1 VTDNS
6 FRLEFDQLRVETLL
20 ERLERMAAGERT
32 RLPISP
38 ARDAL
43 DAIAYAVNVLGDE
56 LHYTNA
62 RAAEAEHQR
71 AQELQVAKDRAERAN
86 EAKSVFLRTASHEIR
101 TPIAAI
107 LGIADQLSYSVL
119 SDDDRALVD
128 QLRANSRALLSLVGN
143 VLDLSRLDADKL
155 ALNLERVSPFELTC
169 EVVKS
174 IESEAQKKKLSVRVE
189 SDVPASV
196 TIETDRVRLRQ
207 ILVNVVANAIKFT
220 THGAVHITL
229 KVEVIYGEPRM
240 VIDVSDTGI
249 GVNPEQREF
258 LFEPFGQANA
268 ATAPVHGG
276 AGLGLA
282 LSSRLANRLG
292 GSLELK
298 WSEPGKGSTFRL
310 TLGAPI
316 EDALTATDPEVSQ
329 GYVSPL
335 PAVLEGIHVLLADDH
350 PDLRMALGRSLK
362 LQGASVT
369 YARDGGEVLTLVK
382 NGAFDVVV
390 MDILMPV
397 MNGLQ
402 ATRALRADG
411 NRVPV
416 IAISAD
422 AAPEMRALTVDAGC
436 DAQMTKPFDPF
447 ELAELIQGFRRA
459 SIDGNGAPVSPVGA
473 APSKC

>member
-174 IESEAQKKKLSVRVE
+174 IESEAQKKKLSMRVE
-189 SDVPASV
+189 VACRVDHH
-196 TIETDRVRLRQ
+196 ETDRCAYARSC
-207 ILVNVVANAIKFT
+207 NVVANAIKFT
-220 THGAVHITL
+220 HGRCT
-229 KVEVIYGEPRM
+229 
-240 VIDVSDTGI
+240 
-249 GVNPEQREF
+249 
-258 LFEPFGQANA
+258 
-268 ATAPVHGG
+268 
-276 AGLGLA
+276 
-282 LSSRLANRLG
+282 
-292 GSLELK
+292 
-298 WSEPGKGSTFRL
+298 
-310 TLGAPI
+310 
-316 EDALTATDPEVSQ
+316 
-329 GYVSPL
+329 SPQ
-335 PAVLEGIHVLLADDH
+335 VDD
-350 PDLRMALGRSLK
+350 R
-362 LQGASVT
+362 
-369 YARDGGEVLTLVK
+369 
-382 NGAFDVVV
+382 
-390 MDILMPV
+390 
-397 MNGLQ
+397 
-402 ATRALRADG
+402 
-411 NRVPV
+411 
-416 IAISAD
+416 
-422 AAPEMRALTVDAGC
+422 
-436 DAQMTKPFDPF
+436 
-447 ELAELIQGFRRA
+447 
-459 SIDGNGAPVSPVGA
+459 
-473 APSKC
+473 